1 MFYFPILRS
10 GTLILF
16 NIHMS
21 IYISEN
27 IIILDIYIYIYIYAF
42 IFAEVLEFHII
53 ENFIICELYVKRKVD
68 EYMLVMS

>member
-27 IIILDIYIYIYIYAF
+27 IIILDIYIYIYAF

>member
-1 MFYFPILRS
+1 
-10 GTLILF
+10 
-16 NIHMS
+16 MS

-68 EYMLVMS
+68 VYMLVMS